1 MLRYKKIKTIKK
13 IREILV
19 IIDANKLY
27 KNNNKNLNHQEAIL
41 ETRMC

>member
-19 IIDANKLY
+19 IIDANKY
-27 KNNNKNLNHQEAIL
+27 CKNNNKRLNHQEVTL
-41 ETRMC
+41 EIRMC